1 MTPPQIELRGIGKS
15 YSGTAVLEDISLSL
29 ARGSRLALLGPS
41 GSGKSTI
48 LNLIAG
54 FTRPD
59 RGEIHIA
66 GQPVARIP
74 AHKRQVGVVFQNYA
88 LFPHLT
94 VAENIAYPLR
104 RRSVAKAE
112 ISERVNE
119 VLGTMRLAAF
129 GERAIAD
136 LSGGQQQR
144 VAIARAIA
152 SRPDVVLMD
161 EPMSALDRALR
172 DDLQIELKSL
182 LTQMDATVIYVTH
195 DQREAMALADTIA
208 VINHGRLEQ
217 LGETEALYNAPASA
231 FVARFLS
238 GASGLQLRITG
249 GQPDGA
255 LRLAFADGSILP
267 GRWHAPG
274 PVPAA
279 GDAVELVVR
288 PEDIRINPSGHA
300 AEGTLPATVDL
311 VIFEG
316 SHRMIRLRLANG
328 ETLVARSPV
337 DDALTPG
344 MPVRIGWA
352 AEAGRAY
359 PILSKATIA

>member
-1 MTPPQIELRGIGKS
+1 MRGVGKS
-15 YSGTAVLEDISLSL
+15 YSGTTVLENLSLSL

-54 FTRPD
+54 FSQPD
-59 RGEIHIA
+59 TGDILIA

-112 ISERVNE
+112 IGQRVNE
-119 VLGTMRLAAF
+119 VLGTMRLSAF
-129 GERAIAD
+129 GARPIAA

-152 SRPDVVLMD
+152 TRPDVVLMD

-172 DDLQIELKSL
+172 DELQVELKSL

-195 DQREAMALADTIA
+195 DQREAMALADNIA
-208 VINHGRLEQ
+208 VINHGCLEQ
-217 LGETEALYNAPASA
+217 LGPTETLYRTPASA
-231 FVARFLS
+231 FVARFLT
-238 GASGLQLRITG
+238 GASSLEARVSGQ
-249 GQPDGA
+249 QPDGA
-255 LRLAFADGSILP
+255 LRLAFADGSTLF
-267 GRWHAPG
+267 GNWRAPG
-274 PVPAA
+274 PVPNI
-279 GDAVELVVR
+279 GEVVELVVR
-288 PEDIRINPSGHA
+288 PEDILVDTSGVMN
-300 AEGTLPATVDL
+300 EGTMAATIDL

-316 SHRMIRLRLANG
+316 SHRMVRLRLVNG
-328 ETLVARSPV
+328 DTLVSRRPAE
-337 DDALTPG
+337 DALVTG
-344 MPVRIGWA
+344 TSVRVGWA
-352 AEAGRAY
+352 PQAGRAY
-359 PILSKATIA
+359 PVIPKAAVS